1 MGVVATPHPG
11 EKPLKLKPV
20 LRDTTRLY
28 RTLFRRSFLTGFVV
42 FAVLGLSDFIWP
54 AVAGSRTAA
63 LITTIIVLAAL
74 FIGTTFVQGAL
85 VEVVDSEHR
94 GAPVRRISDLYR
106 SSWSRLGP
114 LVAVSVLSG
123 IGVGIGM
130 LLFVVPGVLLA
141 IRWALAPPIVML
153 EGLGPRAA
161 MARSRALVRGH
172 RGAVFRVLLNVWGR
186 VAVAWILLAIV
197 LGHLGA
203 NENHRIGMWL
213 WAAAASALVTPYA
226 GHALSVMYY
235 RLTDPEHPVLPGPEP
250 EPERRWESIWH
261 ERAESET

>member
-1 MGVVATPHPG
+1 MGVAATPHPG
-11 EKPLKLKPV
+11 EKPLKIRPV
-20 LRDTTRLY
+20 LRDTSRLY
-28 RTLFRRSFLTGFVV
+28 RTLFGRSFLTGFVV

-54 AVAGSRTAA
+54 AVARSQTAA
-63 LITTIIVLAAL
+63 VVFTVVAVAAL
-74 FIGTTFVQGAL
+74 FVGTTFVQGAL

-94 GAPVRRISDLYR
+94 GAPARRISELYR

-130 LLFVVPGVLLA
+130 LFFVVPGVLLA

-153 EGLGPRAA
+153 EGRGARAA
-161 MARSRALVRGH
+161 LARSRELVRGH

-186 VAVAWILLAIV
+186 VAVAWILLAVV

-235 RLTDPEHPVLPGPEP
+235 RLTDPERPVLPDPEA
-250 EPERRWESIWH
+250 EPDRRWESIWH
-261 ERAESET
+261 ERAENEA